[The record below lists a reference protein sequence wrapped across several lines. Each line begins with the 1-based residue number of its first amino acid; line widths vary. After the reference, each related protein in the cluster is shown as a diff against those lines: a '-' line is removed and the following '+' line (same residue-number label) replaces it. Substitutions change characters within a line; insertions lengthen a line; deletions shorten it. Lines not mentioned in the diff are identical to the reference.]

1 MNKTLI
7 IVGVISGIAVVSCA
21 VGGAMLAINMQSSN
35 DTEEASKAPSVEV
48 KEKLNGWKQ
57 KNSYWYYYKD
67 DKEQTGWLQDNNE
80 WYYLGDDGKMRTG
93 WIQDNSNWYYLN
105 NDGTLATNTTIDG
118 CYLNE
123 KGLIQETPKAQVV
136 EKHDNSI
143 EKSDGSSHSVSN
155 QNEAMDI
162 IYSNDNPELSLVYQ
176 GIFSAGHENE
186 ELAKYFYG
194 FQLGEAVYVF
204 YCFDDYTNDEV
215 IIYYVG
221 KDTGTVYRRDGG
233 RHQLFDAHILKNKQ
247 IVKTYKCK
255 Q

>member
-67 DKEQTGWLQDNNE
+67 DKEQTGWLQDNNK
-80 WYYLGDDGKMRTG
+80 WYYLGNDGKMRTG
-93 WIQDNSNWYYLN
+93 WIQDADIWYYMN
-105 NDGTLATNTTIDG
+105 QDGTLATNTTIDG
-118 CYLNE
+118 CYLND
-123 KGLIQETPKAQVV
+123 KGLIEETPKPKV
-136 EKHDNSI
+136 NSNNVN
-143 EKSDGSSHSVSN
+143 ESSTEIIGN
-155 QNEAMDI
+155 QPISTENQAMNI
-162 IYSNDNPELSLVYQ
+162 IYQNDDPELNLVYQ
-176 GIFSAGHENE
+176 GLFSAMHENE
-186 ELAKYFYG
+186 ELNEHWYD
-194 FQLGEAVYVF
+194 FQLKEPVYIF